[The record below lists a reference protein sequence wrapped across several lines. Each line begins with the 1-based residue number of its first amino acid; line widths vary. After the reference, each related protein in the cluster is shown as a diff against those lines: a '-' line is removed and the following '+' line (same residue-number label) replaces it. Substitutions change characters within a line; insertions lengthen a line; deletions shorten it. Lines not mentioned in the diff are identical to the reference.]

1 MKAQRGSSVL
11 EVLVAAAIGATIAL
25 GFTGFFLASLRFNRD
40 VDGQASLQRQG
51 TAIAEELGR
60 RLRLA
65 DGSPKVEDPANAPE
79 TPACLPL
86 GTLDMVLVIP
96 NEDGSATCYYRDTS
110 TPPQVVRCTR
120 PSPLEDCAPVANL
133 LSGSLVP
140 LSATGW
146 GAALVTPCG
155 AADGTCSGDPEVCSI
170 AGQSCAAVP
179 GARVVFTLT
188 DGTNRPET
196 FGVTMVATRH

>member
-1 MKAQRGSSVL
+1 MTTQRGASVL
-11 EVLVAAAIGATIAL
+11 EVLVAAAIGATIAI
-25 GFTGFFLASLRFNRD
+25 GFSGFFLMSVRFTRD
-40 VDGQASLQRQG
+40 VDAQAALQRQG

-65 DGSPKVEDPANAPE
+65 DGSPKVEDPATPPE

-86 GTLDMVLVIP
+86 GTGDVVLVIP
-96 NEDGSATCYYRDTS
+96 NEDGSATCYFRDNA
-110 TPPQVVRCTR
+110 TPPQVMRCTR

-133 LSGSLVP
+133 LSGSLAP
-140 LSATGW
+140 LWATGW
-146 GAALVTPCG
+146 AVALVTPCA
-155 AADGTCSGDPEVCSI
+155 AADGICSGDAEVCSI

-196 FGVTMVATRH
+196 FGITMVATRH

>member
-1 MKAQRGSSVL
+1 MRGQRGSSVL

-40 VDGQASLQRQG
+40 VDGQAALQRQG

-65 DGSPKVEDPANAPE
+65 DGSPKVEDPASAPE
-79 TPACLPL
+79 TPSCLPL

-96 NEDGSATCYYRDTS
+96 NEDGSATCYYRDTG
-110 TPPQVVRCTR
+110 TPPQVMRCTR